1 MANKI
6 ISRKLREARE
16 AAGFTQREVYE
27 WLGIGQSTF
36 SGWETGLGAPS
47 IETFLRLCR
56 KYNIKDISGF
66 FLPEAMGGT
75 SSLCLDPVFINKML
89 SLSKR
94 GRDAV
99 RSCLEFEYNNRFAE
113 AAAPIRHKRL
123 IPLFTQAATAG
134 TGNYLDDRNAEMV
147 ELDAPENADF
157 AVNIS
162 GDSMEPLIRNGSTV
176 FVRSQSTLYHGE
188 IGLFSY
194 NGESYCKMW
203 DNKGGA
209 PKLVSINS
217 EKYPPIILKK
227 SDRLITY
234 GKVLI

>member
-6 ISRKLREARE
+6 ISKKLREARE

-56 KYNIKDISGF
+56 KYNINDIAAF
-66 FLPEAMGGT
+66 FLPEAMPGKAAL
-75 SSLCLDPVFINKML
+75 SLDPVFVNKML

-99 RSCLEFEYNNRFAE
+99 RSCLEFEYANRFAE
-113 AAAPIRHKRL
+113 AAASARQTRL

-134 TGNYLDDRNAEMV
+134 RGNYLDDRNAEMV
-147 ELDAPENADF
+147 ELEAPENADF
-157 AVNIS
+157 AVRIS
-162 GDSMEPLIRNGSTV
+162 GDSMEPLIHDSSVV
-176 FVRSQSTLYHGE
+176 FVRSQATLYSGE
-188 IGLFSY
+188 IGLFCY

-203 DNKGGA
+203 DSKGGA

-217 EKYPPIILKK
+217 GEYPPIILKK
-227 SDRLITY
+227 SDSLITY
-234 GKVLI
+234 GKVLL